1 MEGLGSQAS
10 PAPNLRDSLQ
20 IAMGDR
26 TQLPTYMGVTE
37 GTEASGRVLVFV
49 YYQYSQ
55 PGAFVSVSLRK
66 PGCQQGAHL

>member
-26 TQLPTYMGVTE
+26 TQFTWESRRARRLHGGFTE
-37 GTEASGRVLVFV
+37 GFV